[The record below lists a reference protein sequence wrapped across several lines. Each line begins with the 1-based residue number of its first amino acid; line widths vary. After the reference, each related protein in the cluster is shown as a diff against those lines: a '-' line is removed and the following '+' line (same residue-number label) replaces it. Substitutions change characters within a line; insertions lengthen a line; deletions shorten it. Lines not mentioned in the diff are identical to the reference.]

1 MKKPDMHSYLEK
13 IKPYV
18 PGKPV
23 EEVEREMGLTDVI
36 KLASNENPLGPSP
49 LAVEAM
55 KNYINKMHIY
65 PDGNAYYLREALSKK
80 LDIQP
85 DQLIFGNGSDELLS
99 FMTLA
104 YVKTGDE
111 TIMAQPSF
119 SEYDFATRIMGAEP
133 VNVPLQGEM
142 FAYDPDMLL
151 SRINN
156 KTKIIFV
163 CSPNNPTGTIIGK
176 KELDYLVEKL
186 PDGVFLVLDQAYL
199 EYADDM
205 DCSSGLE
212 YIKRGLPVVAM
223 RTFSKIYGLAGLR
236 IGYGIA
242 AKEIIAEM
250 NRVREPFNV
259 NAMAQAAAMAALQD
273 EDHIEK
279 SRKMVAKARGQ
290 LAEGFSKL
298 NIKAIPDQANFC
310 FVDLGVDSRK
320 AFTAL
325 MKKGVIV
332 RTGDIFGF
340 PTYIRVTYGTEKQNE
355 RLLKALGEVLDEL

>member
-1 MKKPDMHSYLEK
+1 MKKPDMHMYLEK

-49 LAVEAM
+49 LALEAM
-55 KNYINKMHIY
+55 KNNISKMHIY
-65 PDGNAYYLREALSKK
+65 PDGNGYYLRESLSEK
-80 LDIQP
+80 LDVKP

-99 FMTLA
+99 FITLA
-104 YVKTGDE
+104 YVKAGDE
-111 TIMAQPSF
+111 TIMVQPSF

-133 VNVPLQGEM
+133 VNVPLQGEE

-151 SRINN
+151 KQINN
-156 KTKIIFV
+156 KTKALFV
-163 CSPNNPTGTIIGK
+163 CSPNNPTGTLMEK
-176 KELDYLVEKL
+176 KELDYLVDRL
-186 PDGVFLVLDQAYL
+186 PDGVLLILDQAYL
-199 EYADDM
+199 EYTDDL
-205 DCSSGLE
+205 DYSSGLE
-212 YIKRGLPVVAM
+212 FVKRGLPVVAL

-236 IGYGIA
+236 IGYAIA
-242 AKEIIAEM
+242 SQEVIAEM

-259 NAMAQAAAMAALQD
+259 NAMAQAAAMAALED
-273 EDHIEK
+273 EAHVER
-279 SRKMVAKARGQ
+279 SRRMVAKAREQ
-290 LAEGFSKL
+290 LEQGFAIL
-298 NIKAIPDQANFC
+298 NLKAVPDQANFC

-325 MKKGVIV
+325 MKKGIII

-340 PTYIRVTYGTEKQNE
+340 PTFIRVTYGTEKQNE
-355 RLLKALGEVLDEL
+355 RFLKALAEVLKEL

>member
-1 MKKPDMHSYLEK
+1 
-13 IKPYV
+13 
-18 PGKPV
+18 
-23 EEVEREMGLTDVI
+23 
-36 KLASNENPLGPSP
+36 
-49 LAVEAM
+49 
-55 KNYINKMHIY
+55 
-65 PDGNAYYLREALSKK
+65 
-80 LDIQP
+80 
-85 DQLIFGNGSDELLS
+85 
-99 FMTLA
+99 
-104 YVKTGDE
+104 
-111 TIMAQPSF
+111 
-119 SEYDFATRIMGAEP
+119 
-133 VNVPLQGEM
+133 
-142 FAYDPDMLL
+142 
-151 SRINN
+151 
-156 KTKIIFV
+156 
-163 CSPNNPTGTIIGK
+163 
-176 KELDYLVEKL
+176 
-186 PDGVFLVLDQAYL
+186 
-199 EYADDM
+199 
-205 DCSSGLE
+205 
-212 YIKRGLPVVAM
+212 
-223 RTFSKIYGLAGLR
+223 
-236 IGYGIA
+236 
-242 AKEIIAEM
+242 M